1 METKENIEI
10 YSALKTA
17 PVNYDHQY
25 YSQELFK
32 TTKSNLDES
41 INQSS
46 KKEKNYIDSICESKR
61 IYLIFKN

>member
-25 YSQELFK
+25 YSQELFLEFTQLK
-32 TTKSNLDES
+32 IIAKKSV
-41 INQSS
+41 
-46 KKEKNYIDSICESKR
+46 
-61 IYLIFKN
+61 